1 VLARKQQGRPLAPE
15 VLLERGSIP
24 FLLRLEVGVRGFVEQ
39 LERGLEIVRAGQ
51 QLPPRVELGTETV
64 GLAQDLLGAALIV
77 PEAGF
82 LGQRLE
88 LADPL

>member
-1 VLARKQQGRPLAPE
+1 VLPGEQQRRALPSE
-15 VLLERGSIP
+15 VLLERSRLP
-24 FLLRLEVGVRGFVEQ
+24 LLLCLEICVGGLVEQ
-39 LERGLEIVRAGQ
+39 LQRGLEIVGTGQ
-51 QLPPRVELGTETV
+51 QLPPRVELGTEAV
-64 GLAQDLLGAALIV
+64 GLAQDLLGAALVV

>member
-1 VLARKQQGRPLAPE
+1 MLPGEQQRGPFPPE
-15 VLLERGSIP
+15 VLLERGRFP
-24 FLLRLEVGVRGFVEQ
+24 FLLGLEVGVRGLVEQ
-39 LERGLEIVRAGQ
+39 LERGLEVVGAGQ

-64 GLAQDLLGAALIV
+64 SLAQHLLGAALVV

-88 LADPL
+88 LADAL